1 MDKTT
6 RYAISAA
13 ILTAADLMWI
23 LFYMGPKYKTLVKKI
38 QGSDLEA
45 NMASIVGAYVLMI
58 VGLFVFVLPRSV
70 DTGSALRWG
79 LLFGLVV
86 YGIFDLTNG
95 GIFSRWNFRLAL
107 LDMAWGSFVYAA
119 AALTF
124 DFLTKRYQR

>member
-58 VGLFVFVLPRSV
+58 VGVFVFVLPRSV

-86 YGIFDLTNG
+86 YGIFDLTND

-124 DFLTKRYQR
+124 VFLTKRYQR